1 MSLDEVR
8 VPLLDDLGT
17 LVIRIAGGEL
27 FISLEEDSLE
37 QLGPVKTIQ
46 LGPKIDDIPAT
57 LEFPEVRRSYTVD
70 EEAQC
75 LQLLALVR
83 LAKAVDAE
91 CEGFE
96 QLQHLRPQQHFLTP
110 LPPALASSS
119 ADQSAPLAAESAHH
133 PVAVAATGEH
143 ALGEEH
149 GPGFARSDS
158 RAGEAAGDSTLE
170 RALAELEDAL
180 RGEQVSCD
188 HISAII
194 GWAEQLPQGP
204 GSHRDAA
211 GGSEAGAATPRASS
225 AAAPHGA
232 GDSFIGTDGQAP
244 RRYQLRTPQCPQKQ
258 GATLKE
264 SPGRPAPGLAGDE
277 PVVDESLG
285 HLSESPAQLR
295 RREELLLLRD
305 AVWRGI
311 HGQEFAADE
320 LSDESVRALVTVLCT
335 VREARRCNASRIGEF
350 AQLAARLRCPT
361 LDAAGPAAAAAG
373 SAAAAGGAATA
384 GGAAAPP
391 PRK

>member
-1 MSLDEVR
+1 MAALAATAGGDGMSLDEVR

-96 QLQHLRPQQHFLTP
+96 QL
-110 LPPALASSS
+110 
-119 ADQSAPLAAESAHH
+119 QSAPLAAESAHH